1 MTQILN
7 LDELIQLLSFEE
19 GQRDIADK
27 LDELIQL
34 HEKQHGPTLPTSE
47 EPGWQACRFLLD
59 GITCIS
65 DNVPERKEDCE
76 DKW

>member
-1 MTQILN
+1 MR
-7 LDELIQLLSFEE
+7 DELRGLTYLAGYLE
-19 GQRDIADK
+19 GRRDLADK
-27 LDELIQL
+27 LDELVQL
-34 HEKQHGPTLPTSE
+34 HEKTYGTGGMPHEPQSE
-47 EPGWQACRFLLD
+47 AWQCAKQLLD